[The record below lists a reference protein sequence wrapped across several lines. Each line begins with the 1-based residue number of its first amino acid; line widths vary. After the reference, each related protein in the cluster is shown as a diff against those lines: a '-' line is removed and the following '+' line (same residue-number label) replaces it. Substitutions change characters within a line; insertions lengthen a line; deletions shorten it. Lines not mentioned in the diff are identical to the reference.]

1 MNNPDQPRDQQPPPQ
16 NEPREM
22 YSEISALVGTLAK
35 TFGIKDSD
43 AAAAV
48 ESGALTLA
56 FSQDANGNRFVAAS
70 YGGKTARLYQGAIKH
85 ANQAPNA

>member
-1 MNNPDQPRDQQPPPQ
+1 MNNLDQPPDQQAPPK

-35 TFGIKDSD
+35 TFGLKDSD

-48 ESGALTLA
+48 ESGDMTLA
-56 FSQDANGNRFVAAS
+56 FSRDANGNRFVAAS
-70 YGGKTARLYQGAIKH
+70 YGGKTARLYQGAVKH
-85 ANQAPNA
+85 ADQEPDA